1 MAEEIPVTITQA
13 DLGPVEPE
21 IGLIANDLKLFD
33 DEGKIRVNVVVD
45 GEPVEPEKDNDSIVF
60 KASLS
65 PNSDKLTVVVTT
77 KDGKI
82 LNVLLYDQKGQPVD
96 DDPTGDGT
104 AVIKGIGEA
113 AQEIRDVSG
122 RRRRQ

>member
-1 MAEEIPVTITQA
+1 MAEEIPITITKA
-13 DLGPVEPE
+13 DLGRVEPE
-21 IGLIANDLKLFD
+21 IGLTANDLKLFD
-33 DEGKIRVNVVVD
+33 DEGKIRVSVVVD
-45 GEPVEPEKDNDSIVF
+45 GELVEPKKDNDSIVF

-82 LNVLLYDQKGQPVD
+82 LNVLLYDQKGHPVD
-96 DDPTGDGT
+96 DDTTGDGA